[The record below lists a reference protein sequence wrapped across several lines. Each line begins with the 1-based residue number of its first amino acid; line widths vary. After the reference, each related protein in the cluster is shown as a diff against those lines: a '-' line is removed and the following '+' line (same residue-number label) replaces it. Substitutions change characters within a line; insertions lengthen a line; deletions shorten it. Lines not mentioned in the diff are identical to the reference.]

1 MSLQAFVAHGTL
13 IRAIFVAAGFFAS
26 SASSL
31 FALLLHLSFP
41 FSSIAFDWVP
51 TDEELKRYRESW
63 NPFSEGPLLIQ
74 SVDIHP
80 QGQLSV
86 RPFLFSSI
94 SEKSYGNT
102 LSLPSDAKN
111 GPTHTYAVSPLVT
124 MTYGLTNHVEL
135 GVAAS
140 MIAYWSKDTSGAN
153 AGSSNP
159 WTSDT
164 GLGDTSLIVK
174 YRPVVQDPD
183 SARPSFTL
191 YQQLVLPT
199 SKWTGTE
206 RPPGGFAPLGR
217 LPATKFGEL
226 GFTEGLTVRK
236 NFQPFR
242 ISGGFYYTYSAPGSD
257 NGTTTYVG
265 DTINTRLVFEHFL
278 NDKKGFA
285 YNLELVTVHTT
296 PWRLDGHSVN
306 RGAVNGSTVIG
317 VEPAIQFRF
326 TDSLVGAIGVLF
338 TVAGQ
343 NAQDAIYP
351 NFAIQWYWNKGK
363 QVIMR

>member
-1 MSLQAFVAHGTL
+1 MKALTSIYFSQSLILFVFFVGTL
-13 IRAIFVAAGFFAS
+13 QILVPPAG
-26 SASSL
+26 
-31 FALLLHLSFP
+31 
-41 FSSIAFDWVP
+41 AFDWVP
-51 TDEELKRYRESW
+51 TDDELKKYRQSW

-80 QGQLSV
+80 QGQLSI

-111 GPTHTYAVSPLVT
+111 GPTHTYAVNPLVT
-124 MTYGLTNHVEL
+124 VSYGLTNHVEL
-135 GVAAS
+135 GFATS
-140 MIAYWSKDTSGAN
+140 MIAFWSKDTSGAN

-164 GLGDTSLIVK
+164 GMGDTSLIVK

-226 GFTEGLTVRK
+226 GYTQGLTVRK

-242 ISGGFYYTYSAPGSD
+242 VSAGFYYTYSAPGSD
-257 NGTTTYVG
+257 DGTTTYVG
-265 DTINTRLVFEHFL
+265 DTINTRLIFEHFL

-296 PWRLDGHSVN
+296 PWRIDGHSVN
-306 RGAVNGSTVIG
+306 RGSLNGSTVIG
-317 VEPAIQFRF
+317 IEPAIQFRF

-351 NFAIQWYWNKGK
+351 NFAIQWYWNRGK
-363 QVIMR
+363 EVIMR